1 MKKKLFLFTT
11 VLFSISSFAQ
21 IPTSGLIYNYEFSKS
36 YNDNGSSGNHGI
48 NHGST
53 FRRDRCFIDSN
64 AVTFDGVNDYVNLG
78 SMDSLDLIRFSMSLW
93 FKSSSNKSNFESI
106 VKVLNGVSGNNTAFS
121 LEINRG
127 SGTSYTAGNL
137 GFFLRDINGKALSLV
152 VNDASINDCEWH
164 NVIWVV
170 DSAATN
176 NSHIYLDGSLR
187 NILPGYSAQGPRN
200 FIGFQYD
207 LLLGAANNRGTI
219 QNYFKGSLDD
229 VLFYDRSLSAAEALQ
244 LFNTSCPELKC
255 HDTTFVQDTT
265 FVNDTI
271 TEVTLDTVLIYT
283 IDTLYQTVYDTTSI
297 TSYDT
302 ITQIVYDTTTI
313 TSYDTI
319 YTTYTIAVED
329 TLIVNRYTDNCG
341 NVLHKIYPNP
351 TKDYLY
357 LSSNGPDC
365 FEGYKVQF
373 IDALGKILE
382 TKPYGNVVTFDIR
395 GYARSLYFL
404 RLIGPAGDAIFSEK
418 IILD

>member
-21 IPTSGLIYNYEFSKS
+21 IPISGLIYNYEFSKS

-53 FRRDRCFIDSN
+53 FRRDRCFVDSN
-64 AVTFDGVNDYVNLG
+64 AVSFDGVNDYVNLG
-78 SMDSLDLIRFSMSLW
+78 SMDSLNKHLKNHSISFW
-93 FKSSSNKSNFESI
+93 IKSELASNK
-106 VKVLNGVSGNNTAFS
+106 VLF
-121 LEINRG
+121 
-127 SGTSYTAGNL
+127 GTSNNSGAGL
-137 GFFLRDINGKALSLV
+137 RYSIGFDAQKELYVSLRDVNSKVFKFHAKINSL
-152 VNDASINDCEWH
+152 ADCEWH
-164 NVIWVV
+164 HIVMVMANSSTN
-170 DSAATN
+170 SAN
-176 NSHIYLDGSLR
+176 LYLDGKTLSYTIEFSKSPALFTAF
-187 NILPGYSAQGPRN
+187 NNDIA
-200 FIGFQYD
+200 IGAF
-207 LLLGAANNRGTI
+207 NERGTI
-219 QNYFKGSLDD
+219 KHFFTGSLDD

-244 LFNTSCPELKC
+244 LFNTSCPELKY

-302 ITQIVYDTTTI
+302 VTQVVYDTITI

-382 TKPYGNVVTFDIR
+382 TKAYGNLVTFDIR